1 VYRDYIQ
8 FKAFSRRA
16 VILGGAQMA
25 LASALVGRLYYLQ
38 VIEADRYKKLSEEN
52 RISLRLLAPPRG
64 LIVDRFGNPLAVNK
78 QNYRV
83 VIVAEQTPDLEQTLD
98 ALAQIITV
106 NDFDRRRTL
115 KEVSRKR
122 PFLPVTVRE
131 NLSWEEVARVEV
143 NTPDL
148 PGVTVDVGQSR
159 EYILGDQAGHVI
171 GYVGAVAE
179 SDLGDDPLL
188 EIPGFHVGKNG
199 IEKTYDLALRGK
211 AGTSEV
217 EVNAI
222 GRVIRELNRDEG
234 KSGAEMV
241 LTLDRDLQKFA
252 IERLGGNSGAVVVID
267 IHSGEVLVMASAPGF
282 DPAIFNQGMTEAYWH
297 ELTSDPK
304 GPLINKVSAGQYAP
318 GSTFKTMVAL
328 AGLDSGV
335 VNPQHRVFCTG
346 EVVLGDSHF
355 HCWKKEGHGSLD
367 MHEGIMKS
375 CDVYFYDVARRV
387 GIDRMADM
395 ARRFGLGSALGIDLP
410 GERPGLMPDSDWK
423 LGTTGVS
430 WQPGETLVAGIGQ
443 GFSLATPLQLA
454 VMLGRIVNGG
464 NAIVPHLSRD
474 LVEHDTVRPR
484 PQPSFAPVGV
494 SAAALKVV
502 VEGMIAVAND
512 PHGTAYAAR
521 IAEAGFEMGGKTGT
535 SQVRRITKAERLSGV
550 KKNEDLPW
558 EERDHALFIGFAP
571 ISEPRFA
578 CAVVVEHGGGGSK
591 AAAPIARDVLLETQ
605 KRQLSSGPLAKGDE
619 GAPGG
624 EG

>member
-1 VYRDYIQ
+1 MYRDYVQ

-16 VILGGAQMA
+16 VLLGGAQLG

-38 VIEADRYKKLSEEN
+38 VIEADRYNKLSEEN
-52 RISLRLLAPPRG
+52 RISLRLIPPPRG
-64 LIVDRFGNPLAVNK
+64 VIVDRQGNPFAVNK

-98 ALAQIITV
+98 ALAQIIQV
-106 NDFDRRRTL
+106 NDYDRRRTL

-131 NLSWEEVARVEV
+131 NLTWEEVARVEV

-148 PGVTVDVGQSR
+148 PGVTIDVGQSR
-159 EYILGDQAGHVI
+159 EYVLGGAASHVV
-171 GYVGAVAE
+171 GYVAAVAE
-179 SDLGDDPLL
+179 SDLSDDPLL
-188 EIPGFHVGKNG
+188 EIPGFRVGKNG

-234 KSGAEMV
+234 KPGAEMV
-241 LTLDRDLQKFA
+241 LTLDRDLQKYA
-252 IERLGGNSGAVVVID
+252 VDRLGEESGAVAVVD
-267 IHSGEVLVMASAPGF
+267 VHSGEVMVLASTPGF
-282 DPAIFNQGMTEAYWH
+282 DPGAFAQGMTESYWR
-297 ELTSDPK
+297 ELTSNPK
-304 GPLINKVSAGQYAP
+304 GPLNNKAIAGQYAP

-335 VNPQHRVFCTG
+335 VTPDHRVFCTG
-346 EVVLGDSHF
+346 KVVLGDSHF
-355 HCWKKEGHGSLD
+355 HCWKKEGHGWLD
-367 MHEGIMKS
+367 MHDGIMKS

-387 GIDRMADM
+387 GIDRISEM
-395 ARRFGLGSALGIDLP
+395 ARRFGLGSNLGIDLP
-410 GERPGLMPDSDWK
+410 GEKPGLMPDSGWK
-423 LGTTGVS
+423 LATTGVS

-454 VMLGRIVNGG
+454 VMAGRIVNGG
-464 NAIVPHLSRD
+464 NAVVPHLSRD
-474 LVEHDTVRPR
+474 LLDRDGPRPR
-484 PQPSFAPVGV
+484 PKAAFAPVGA

-502 VEGMIAVAND
+502 MDGMIAVANN
-512 PHGTAYAAR
+512 PRGTAYSAR
-521 IAEAGFEMGGKTGT
+521 IAEPGYEMGGKTGT
-535 SQVRRITKAERLSGV
+535 SQVRRITRAERLAGV

-591 AAAPIARDVLLETQ
+591 VAAPIARDVLLETQ
-605 KRQLSSGPLAKGDE
+605 KRHSAAGPVARGD
-619 GAPGG
+619 GLPGR
-624 EG
+624 ET